1 MIIEEKKRILDVIGL
16 IFFIRFL
23 KLGIY
28 SGSYKFLINM
38 FIYVFILLL
47 NLYV

>member
-1 MIIEEKKRILDVIGL
+1 MIIEEKKRILDVVGL

-28 SGSYKFLINM
+28 SGSYKFLIM